1 MRDFHGILGIGGDPC
16 LDFANTLEGRG
27 TPKET
32 ERLSDYGDLLAWARQ
47 ADLIDDAAAAA
58 LGAKAAA
65 QPEAAW
71 LVLTRARSWREALYR
86 TGAALAAGHSP
97 DAADTA
103 LVNAKAFALIAR
115 TRLDPTPHGARRRWN
130 RRPDDLNRVLWPLA
144 WAAVDLLSGGELLR
158 LRECG
163 NPDCH
168 RLFVDRSRN
177 GLRRWCTMRGCGN
190 RMKARRYHRR
200 RRGEAASVT

>member
-1 MRDFHGILGIGGDPC
+1 MRDFQDILGIGGDAC
-16 LDFANTLEGRG
+16 LDFANTLEARG

-32 ERLSDYGDLLAWARQ
+32 DRLASYGDLLTWARQ
-47 ADLIDDAAAAA
+47 ADLIDDAAAAG
-58 LGAKAAA
+58 LDAKAAA
-65 QPEAAW
+65 EPEAAW
-71 LVLTRARSWREALYR
+71 LVLTRARTWREALYR
-86 TGAALAAGHSP
+86 TVAALAAGHTP
-97 DAADTA
+97 DPADVA
-103 LVNAKAFALIAR
+103 LVNAKAFALVAR
-115 TRLDPTPHGARRRWN
+115 TRLEPTPQSTRRRWN
-130 RRPDDLNRVLWPLA
+130 RRPDDLGRVLWPVA
-144 WAAVDLLSGGELLR
+144 WSAVELLSGNELSR

-200 RRGEAASVT
+200 RRSGAAAT